1 MYLYILCLHFQR
13 SRKDYLCQEDF
24 KALLCVCFL
33 GQENEIT
40 HIQTIKTEDDFLDE
54 MACHRENA
62 KTSD

>member
-40 HIQTIKTEDDFLDE
+40 HIQTIKLKMTSW
-54 MACHRENA
+54 MRWHARENA